1 MDFLVLL
8 ITVAEQVLS
17 LLLIAYVLLSY
28 FMPPYHPIRQFVDQL
43 VEPLLEP
50 VRRVIPS
57 VGMFDFSPLI
67 VLILTQFL
75 ATLLIRALQ

>member
-1 MDFLVLL
+1 MSFL
-8 ITVAEQVLS
+8 ITLISVAEQVLS

-28 FMPPYHPIRQFVDQL
+28 FMPPYHPIRQFVNQL

-50 VRRVIPS
+50 VRRVIPP

-67 VLILTQFL
+67 VLILIQFL
-75 ATLLIRALQ
+75 AALLIRALQ

>member
-1 MDFLVLL
+1 MSFVIALIMLV
-8 ITVAEQVLS
+8 EQVLS

-50 VRRVIPS
+50 VRRVLPP
-57 VGMFDFSPLI
+57 VGMFDFSPLV
-67 VLILTQFL
+67 VLILSQLL